1 MERIGN
7 WKYGTWNL
15 IVYGLSFMAVISQ
28 AQAEAATPT
37 AKTEEMIVTAT
48 RSEKGLLKIPA
59 NVTDISEADIKKA
72 NARCISEILK
82 SENGLMVNDWTGT
95 GKTVTIDIRGF
106 GESGPLNTLVL
117 VDGRRVT
124 QVDLAGTDW
133 SQIPLEDVSK
143 IEIVRGAGSI
153 LYGDNATA
161 GTINIITKKGAQG
174 VNTKLNTFSGSY
186 NTHNSTFYA
195 NGGNED
201 LTFSVNQS
209 YRNNDGYR
217 MNSYVNSDDKNIIL
231 GLIFGNEFN
240 AEMSMGIHNDEYGLP
255 GYLTPTDIAILGR
268 RATTTPND
276 NATTE
281 DYYYKLKVDNSF
293 EGVGD
298 FTTDLSLRN
307 KTSSS
312 TYFGWGTFDNKI
324 DSIHLA
330 PRYIREFVMAGQTAK
345 ITTGVDWLKDKG
357 NLSGTGANKDSLG
370 AYLLGEIEINKKY
383 GFSTGYRHEKASYS
397 FNGGGLTAHKTIN
410 EDVFHAGLTYLY
422 QGNNSAYINYNQ
434 SFRFPAIDEY
444 FSSWTGLN
452 YSLKPQSGQQIE
464 IGVKHS
470 PSQYLMANLSL
481 FSIDID
487 NEIFYNPYTPP
498 FGQNE
503 NYDRIRRQGAEAKME
518 YKPDDELPIITL
530 NYTYTQAEFQSGQFR
545 SNEVPG
551 VPHNK
556 AGIIIATPPLAVEN
570 LNMNLYYNYV
580 GRRYLVSD
588 QPNQQPMLDAYN
600 TVDAKLIYQYKKL
613 KTSLGINNLFN
624 QKYEEYGSTNSAGTV
639 ALYPSP
645 ERNYMFGLT
654 VDF

>member
-1 MERIGN
+1 MERLGKITGLGLVTIGCM
-7 WKYGTWNL
+7 
-15 IVYGLSFMAVISQ
+15 MANSVFADEPSAPI
-28 AQAEAATPT
+28 T
-37 AKTEEMIVTAT
+37 KTNEIIVTAT
-48 RSEKGLLKIPA
+48 RSEKELLKIPA
-59 NVTDISEADIKKA
+59 NVTVISEADIKKS

-133 SQIPLEDVSK
+133 SQIPIEDVSK

-186 NTHNSTFYA
+186 NTHNSTLYA
-195 NGGNED
+195 NGGNQD

-209 YRNNDGYR
+209 YRNTDGYR
-217 MNSYVNSDDKNIIL
+217 RNSYLNSDDKNINL
-231 GLIFGNEFN
+231 GLLFGNEFN
-240 AEMSMGIHNDEYGLP
+240 AEMSLGIHNDEYGLP
-255 GYLTPTDIAILGR
+255 GYLTPVQIAASGR
-268 RATTTPND
+268 RSTTTPND
-276 NATTE
+276 LATTE
-281 DYYYKLKVDNSF
+281 DYYYKLKVNNSF
-293 EGVGD
+293 DDIGD

-312 TYFGWGTFDNKI
+312 TYSGWGTFDNKI
-324 DSIHLA
+324 DSMHLA
-330 PRYIREFVMAGQTAK
+330 PRYIREFGITGQTAK
-345 ITTGVDWLKDKG
+345 ITTGVDWLKDQG
-357 NLSGTGANKDSLG
+357 NLSGTGADKDSLG
-370 AYLLGEIEINKKY
+370 LYLLGEIEVSKKY
-383 GFSTGYRHEKASYS
+383 GFSTGYRHEKAFYS
-397 FNGGGLTAHKTIN
+397 FNGGGLSARKTLN

-422 QGNNSAYINYNQ
+422 QDNNSVYLNYNQ

-444 FSSWTGLN
+444 FSSWSGLN
-452 YSLKPQSGQQIE
+452 SSLKPQSGQQVE
-464 IGVKHS
+464 IGVKHN
-470 PSQYLMANLSL
+470 PSEYLMTNLSV
-481 FSIDID
+481 FSIDVD

-503 NYDRIRRQGAEAKME
+503 NYDKIQRQGVEAKME
-518 YKPDDELPIITL
+518 YKPGEELPRITL
-530 NYTYTQAEFQSGQFR
+530 NYTYTQADFQQGVFKG
-545 SNEVPG
+545 NEVPG

-556 AGIIIATPPLAVEN
+556 AGIIITTPPLAVEN

-580 GRRYLVSD
+580 GSRYLVSD
-588 QPNQQPMLDAYN
+588 QPNQQSPLDAYN
-600 TVDAKLIYQYKKL
+600 TVDAKFIYQYKKV
-613 KTSLGINNLFN
+613 KASLGVNNLFN
-624 QKYEEYGSTNSAGTV
+624 QRYEEYGSTNSAGTI

-645 ERNYMFGLT
+645 ERNYMLGLA
-654 VDF
+654 VEF